1 MDILINISPNTAYK
15 VICKGADA
23 VLLRKIL
30 PVVHTEQD
38 RVFIYVGKTKQ
49 SVMQVPKQ
57 YRPLIRKFM
66 GRVIGVVKP
75 LKVEQVYKSD
85 FTGENL
91 LQDHL
96 QITDDE
102 CSAFMQE
109 KQRSSILY
117 FNNNEVEI
125 FKPILLDEFYRIAM
139 QNRQYFLTELK
150 TVMSWEYVVRK

>member
-15 VICKGADA
+15 VVCKGANA
-23 VLLRKIL
+23 IMLRKIL

-75 LKVEQVYKSD
+75 LKVKQVYKSD

-91 LQDHL
+91 LQEDL
-96 QITDDE
+96 QTTDNE

-109 KQRSSILY
+109 KQRSSVLY
-117 FNNNEVEI
+117 FNNDELEI
-125 FKPILLDEFYRIAM
+125 FKPILLNEFYRISM
-139 QNRQYFLTELK
+139 HNRRYFLTELK
-150 TVMSWEYVVRK
+150 TIMSWEYVVRK